1 MAKTAAFD
9 NQLLQAWNEW
19 EDITGASA
27 NDPDDFITWAL
38 ENKRLGLRPQDL
50 RKVLRKQVSRVLRQA
65 TRMDD
70 DGFAYRAKQS
80 VMLLETDG
88 RQHRMWFDTD
98 KGGTTN
104 LRQKAVRQRRDGIAS
119 DVYRAVCDMEHMNK
133 VFHEQLTFFL
143 DFADDVAERRA
154 ADLLRDNEDDQDEAA

>member
-70 DGFAYRAKQS
+70 DGFAYKRNSPSCSWKR
-80 VMLLETDG
+80 TDG
-88 RQHRMWFDTD
+88 STACGLIPTR
-98 KGGTTN
+98 
-104 LRQKAVRQRRDGIAS
+104 
-119 DVYRAVCDMEHMNK
+119 
-133 VFHEQLTFFL
+133 
-143 DFADDVAERRA
+143 AERRTSA
-154 ADLLRDNEDDQDEAA
+154 RKPSVSVVTA